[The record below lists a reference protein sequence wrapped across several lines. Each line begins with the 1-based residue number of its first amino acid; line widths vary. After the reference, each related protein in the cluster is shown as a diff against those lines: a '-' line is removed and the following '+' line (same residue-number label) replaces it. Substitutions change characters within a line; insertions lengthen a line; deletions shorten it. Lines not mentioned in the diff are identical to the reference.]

1 MAKHITIKVPGKHP
15 QTGELT
21 TFELKGQRM
30 DIDIGGQAVPFLIH
44 GRGIGTS
51 LTHIPSGYRIALLGG
66 WLTARYAIPENKPS
80 RKVCA
85 QMAIDR
91 LVAQYGSLHLLIQT
105 QLQTSYQPD
114 VTHSPDNEERCND
127 QPPTCNN
134 EPTGK
139 PSGDANVGCRYEFN
153 RWRLR

>member
-1 MAKHITIKVPGKHP
+1 MAKNITIKVLGKHP

-21 TFELKGQRM
+21 AFELKGQRM

-80 RKVCA
+80 A

-91 LVAQYGSLHLLIQT
+91 LVAQYGSLHLLDRLNCKPVIN
-105 QLQTSYQPD
+105 QL
-114 VTHSPDNEERCND
+114 
-127 QPPTCNN
+127 
-134 EPTGK
+134 
-139 PSGDANVGCRYEFN
+139 
-153 RWRLR
+153 

>member
-1 MAKHITIKVPGKHP
+1 MAKNIAVKVPGKHP

-66 WLTARYAIPENKPS
+66 WLTARYVIPENKVLRGILGKWKLTDRVLVNWLSPNTPPPS
-80 RKVCA
+80 PCCRRA
-85 QMAIDR
+85 
-91 LVAQYGSLHLLIQT
+91 
-105 QLQTSYQPD
+105 SY
-114 VTHSPDNEERCND
+114 
-127 QPPTCNN
+127 
-134 EPTGK
+134 
-139 PSGDANVGCRYEFN
+139 
-153 RWRLR
+153 

>member
-51 LTHIPSGYRIALLGG
+51 LTLGG

-80 RKVCA
+80 RATCA
-85 QMAIDR
+85 QMAIAR
-91 LVAQYGSLHLLIQT
+91 LVAQYGSRHLLDR
-105 QLQTSYQPD
+105 L
-114 VTHSPDNEERCND
+114 NC
-127 QPPTCNN
+127 
-134 EPTGK
+134 K
-139 PSGDANVGCRYEFN
+139 PIINQM
-153 RWRLR
+153 

>member
-1 MAKHITIKVPGKHP
+1 MAKNITIRVPGKHP

-80 RKVCA
+80 RTTCWTGS
-85 QMAIDR
+85 MASR
-91 LVAQYGSLHLLIQT
+91 LSMRRLTTLVEDPPSRSFTKSIKGQPSQAGSWHHWSHRT
-105 QLQTSYQPD
+105 
-114 VTHSPDNEERCND
+114 
-127 QPPTCNN
+127 
-134 EPTGK
+134 
-139 PSGDANVGCRYEFN
+139 
-153 RWRLR
+153 

>member
-1 MAKHITIKVPGKHP
+1 MAKHITIKVPGKYP

-80 RKVCA
+80 RTTCA

-91 LVAQYGSLHLLIQT
+91 LVAQYGSQHLLDRLNCKPVINET
-105 QLQTSYQPD
+105 GLIALVDAPPSHSSTSSIKGQPSQAGPWHHWSYR
-114 VTHSPDNEERCND
+114 T
-127 QPPTCNN
+127 
-134 EPTGK
+134 
-139 PSGDANVGCRYEFN
+139 
-153 RWRLR
+153 

>member
-1 MAKHITIKVPGKHP
+1 MAKHITIRVPGKHP
-15 QTGELT
+15 QTGEIT

-44 GRGIGTS
+44 GRGIETS

-80 RKVCA
+80 RTACA

-91 LVAQYGSLHLLIQT
+91 LVAHPVRLAASIGPA
-105 QLQTSYQPD
+105 QLQAGYQSA
-114 VTHSPDNEERCND
+114 VTHSPDNKERCND
-127 QPPTCNN
+127 QHPPCN
-134 EPTGK
+134 T
-139 PSGDANVGCRYEFN
+139 
-153 RWRLR
+153 

>member
-80 RKVCA
+80 RTACGV
-85 QMAIDR
+85 MVI
-91 LVAQYGSLHLLIQT
+91 
-105 QLQTSYQPD
+105 
-114 VTHSPDNEERCND
+114 
-127 QPPTCNN
+127 
-134 EPTGK
+134 
-139 PSGDANVGCRYEFN
+139 SGVWGI
-153 RWRLR
+153 

>member
-80 RKVCA
+80 RTACA
-85 QMAIDR
+85 QIAMDR
-91 LVAQYGSLHLLIQT
+91 LVAQYGSLHLLDRLNGKLVI
-105 QLQTSYQPD
+105 
-114 VTHSPDNEERCND
+114 NEMADCAR
-127 QPPTCNN
+127 
-134 EPTGK
+134 
-139 PSGDANVGCRYEFN
+139 
-153 RWRLR
+153 